1 MGSILLIGLL
11 IPIVYLMQLTKQQ
24 QQITMKRV
32 GFTTLISVVGVVVAA
47 ILFSIFTD
55 IETSFWI
62 YMLSAIIVGIVWALI
77 LSGCYYIYQ
86 LLTNHIEK

>member
-24 QQITMKRV
+24 QITIKRV
-32 GFTTLISVVGVVVAA
+32 GFTTLISVIGVVVAA
-47 ILFSIFTD
+47 ILFSIFTA

>member
-24 QQITMKRV
+24 QITIKRV

-47 ILFSIFTD
+47 ILFSIFTA